1 MTNER
6 AEVVFLV
13 RMWKQR
19 IEENGNG
26 EWRGSIHQIDSGSHY
41 YVAGAR
47 EVADYIAARLESS
60 WPTGLPRVTGER
72 PRNESK

>member
-1 MTNER
+1 
-6 AEVVFLV
+6 
-13 RMWKQR
+13 MWKQR

-47 EVADYIAARLESS
+47 EVADYITARLESEG
-60 WPTGLPRVTGER
+60 TGLPRTTGER
-72 PRNESK
+72 PRDESE

>member
-6 AEVVFLV
+6 AEIVFLV

-19 IEENGNG
+19 IEEHGNG
-26 EWRGSIHQIDSGSHY
+26 EWRGSIRQIDSDSHY

-47 EVADYIAARLESS
+47 EVADYITARLDGLTES
-60 WPTGLPRVTGER
+60 PRATCE
-72 PRNESK
+72 PRRDESD

>member
-19 IEENGNG
+19 IEESGSG

-47 EVADYIAARLESS
+47 EVADYIAARLESEG
-60 WPTGLPRVTGER
+60 TGLRRTTGEAR
-72 PRNESK
+72 PDESE